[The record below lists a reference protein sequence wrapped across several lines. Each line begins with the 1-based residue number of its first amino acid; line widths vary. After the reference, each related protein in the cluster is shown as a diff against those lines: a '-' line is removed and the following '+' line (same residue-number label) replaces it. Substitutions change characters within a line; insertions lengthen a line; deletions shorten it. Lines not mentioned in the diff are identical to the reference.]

1 MMNRTQNYNLCQWEA
16 ADKVQRTDFNA
27 DNAKMDTALGGIAD
41 RVAALEAKQPVELRR
56 IKLTGATKR
65 ITLSLSGIDVTQY
78 DHLRLEFRDMELSLG
93 YLGAQVNGLT
103 SGYVRMNTNG
113 MSPSASEYASVGFQG
128 NGRGSLEIHPLNG
141 WVALRGEAVS
151 AYPNSTK
158 TPPYNIS
165 ASLSWSI
172 HKDVSYTGLT
182 KLELISTTA
191 DATLAAGGEVVL
203 YGMPK

>member
-1 MMNRTQNYNLCQWEA
+1 MNRTQNYNLCQWEA

-56 IKLTGATKR
+56 VKLTGAVKR
-65 ITLSLSGIDVTQY
+65 ITLSLSGIDVTKY
-78 DHLRLEFRDMELSLG
+78 DHLRLEFREMLPSAGSLG
-93 YLGAQVNGLT
+93 MLINGLT
-103 SGYVRMNTNG
+103 TGYQYKSAYSNTSRTDNHVSLG
-113 MSPSASEYASVGFQG
+113 SMGISMGSVD
-128 NGRGSLEIHPLNG
+128 IYPLNS

-182 KLELISTTA
+182 KLELMSHNA
-191 DATLAAGGEVVL
+191 DGVFSAGAELVL